1 MFGQKVKHQA
11 DLEIFTIFDTKTGS
25 YEVPNLAVN
34 HLDLQR
40 QIINM
45 FKDPSQR
52 NNKFLVNAEDFQIFR
67 IGSYDRKTGCIQTQQ
82 LEHICNL
89 HDLRVLALPSG
100 LATPI
105 QPTDS
110 VTIGQAESM
119 N

>member
-1 MFGQKVKHQA
+1 
-11 DLEIFTIFDTKTGS
+11 
-25 YEVPNLAVN
+25 
-34 HLDLQR
+34 
-40 QIINM
+40 M

-67 IGSYDRKTGCIQTQQ
+67 IGSYDRKTGCILSQQ
-82 LEHICNL
+82 PEHICNL

-110 VTIGQAESM
+110 VTIAQAESM